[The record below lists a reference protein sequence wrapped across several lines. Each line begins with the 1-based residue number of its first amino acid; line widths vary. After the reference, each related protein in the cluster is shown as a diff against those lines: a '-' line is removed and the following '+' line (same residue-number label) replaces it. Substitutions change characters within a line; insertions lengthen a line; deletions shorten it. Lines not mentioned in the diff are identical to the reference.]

1 LDAVVD
7 RVQQLSVLSQPHL
20 RVLLPV
26 RLLPVELQVSPVL
39 HQIVHEPA
47 VELGCLVVLLLDV
60 PKHELDVR
68 RSAMSSQWLFTHTE
82 VVAHIYSEINESLAL
97 ENALERR
104 EDNLEHELLRPLFIL
119 SW

>member
-1 LDAVVD
+1 
-7 RVQQLSVLSQPHL
+7 
-20 RVLLPV
+20 
-26 RLLPVELQVSPVL
+26 
-39 HQIVHEPA
+39 
-47 VELGCLVVLLLDV
+47 
-60 PKHELDVR
+60 
-68 RSAMSSQWLFTHTE
+68 MSSQWLFTHTE